1 MLDNKGAKTLQQVNE
16 VLGKVDY
23 TKLGTSHI
31 TLIAKNYTGLYSLYK
46 IVSDGN
52 VNHFYSETRI

>member
-31 TLIAKNYTGLYSLYK
+31 TLIAKNYTGLK
-46 IVSDGN
+46 I
-52 VNHFYSETRI
+52 YIK